1 MATGTNQTGR
11 KALIKNK
18 GSIAGLFLINCD
30 FWGSHRFFVTLSIV
44 GDLRVK
50 HRCLQPITLQHQS
63 KTVQKLSSEIS

>member
-44 GDLRVK
+44 GDLRD
-50 HRCLQPITLQHQS
+50 RCLQPITLQHQS